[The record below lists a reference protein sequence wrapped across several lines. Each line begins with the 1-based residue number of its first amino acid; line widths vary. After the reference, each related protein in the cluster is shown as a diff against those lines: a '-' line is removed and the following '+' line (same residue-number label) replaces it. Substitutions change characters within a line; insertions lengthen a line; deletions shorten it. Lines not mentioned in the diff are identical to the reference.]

1 MVSYLA
7 LPLLGIYPEK
17 NMVQEDLGIPEFIV
31 ALFTEA
37 KTWKHPKHLSIEE
50 WIKM

>member
-1 MVSYLA
+1 MVSCPA

-17 NMVQEDLGIPEFIV
+17 NVVQRDSYLPGFIV

-37 KTWKHPKHLSIEE
+37 KTWKQSKRPSTEE